1 MGLEAL
7 RQERLDRIL
16 TAAAGGRPDRVP
28 VVLEYAGFA
37 AHVTGAPLPRFFTDR
52 AYSLK
57 KFIEAWRLVSEV
69 AEADAIHYPYI
80 AAYDLA
86 MLWMSKVKCPGV
98 DLPVDV
104 PYQVHEAELMR
115 AEEYDDILKE
125 PWPEYYMRFM
135 AQRVFA
141 GVPEEF
147 HPWKAPQIDPM
158 TPWAEAGVP
167 VMGGGV
173 VGTPF
178 EWLCGARS
186 LPCFISDLFTIPE
199 KVEAVMD
206 HIVPTMI
213 HPAADETKAAGL
225 PFFWVGGWR
234 TASNF
239 LSPKLWQ
246 RFFWPYFERLVN
258 EVVDAGLIAL
268 LHLDSD
274 FTRDLAHFRALPKGK
289 CVMAL
294 DGETDIFK
302 AKEVVGDMMCL
313 MGDVPPAMLTLGSPD
328 EVYDYSSRL
337 IRELGPEGFILQSGC
352 DIPFDAKIENVQAMV
367 SAATGR

>member
-1 MGLEAL
+1 MSLETL

-16 TAAAGGRPDRVP
+16 TAVALGKPDRVP
-28 VVLEYAGFA
+28 VVLEYGGFA
-37 AHVTGAPLPRFFTDR
+37 GQVTGASLPRFFTDR
-52 AYSLK
+52 AYSLE
-57 KFIEAWRLVSEV
+57 KFIEAWQMIAQT

-98 DLPVDV
+98 DLPEDV
-104 PYQVHEAELMR
+104 PYQVHETELMK
-115 AEEYDDILKE
+115 AEEYDDILKG

-135 AQRVFA
+135 AERVF
-141 GVPEEF
+141 GDVPPEY
-147 HPWKAPQIDPM
+147 HPWNAPSLDPI
-158 TPWAEAGVP
+158 TPWAELGVP
-167 VMGGGV
+167 VLGGGG

-186 LPCFISDLFTIPE
+186 LTKFITDLFTRPDE
-199 KVEAVMD
+199 VEAVMD
-206 HIVPTMI
+206 HIL
-213 HPAADETKAAGL
+213 PAMLQPALTQTKAAGL

-239 LSPKLWQ
+239 LSPHLWQ
-246 RFFWPYFERLVN
+246 RFFWPYFERLVG

-274 FTRDLAHFRALPKGK
+274 FTRDLEFFRALPKGK

-302 AKEVVGDMMCL
+302 AKEVVGDVICL
-313 MGDVPPAMLTLGSPD
+313 MGDVPATMLALGTPD
-328 EVYDYSSRL
+328 EVYNYSAKL

-352 DIPFDAKIENVQAMV
+352 DIPFDAKLENVQAMV
-367 SAATGR
+367 AAAAGS